1 MGESAVWFIFHGKPM
16 SSLKSVL
23 KSIMILT
30 DVLNII
36 NIKIQ
41 DIIIMAETE
50 AIAI

>member
-1 MGESAVWFIFHGKPM
+1 M